1 MSKVRYF
8 CIMNA
13 KKVDYIKEQ
22 PDAAYEVSVCDDII
36 AIPNPETKE
45 EVFQVMMPNVQSQK

>member
-1 MSKVRYF
+1 
-8 CIMNA
+8 MNA